1 MQATATVMAHV
12 GDRQWWR
19 KTLKSIKG
27 VESSDVSAQGD
38 SNKSFAKV
46 GKHPFYCD
54 ALSRGDVF
62 ESRVSRRDE
71 FAAETT

>member
-1 MQATATVMAHV
+1 M
-12 GDRQWWR
+12 
-19 KTLKSIKG
+19 KSIKG

-71 FAAETT
+71 FATGTT